1 MRILIFGGGGMLGH
15 KLVQI
20 LQTDF
25 DVWISLRSGYE
36 KYEQFGIFEKNKIVE
51 GLDVLDYKKLKKA
64 IEKVKP
70 DIVINAVGIIK
81 QLPSSENVIN
91 TVSTNSILPHQM
103 SEICLE
109 NKCYFIH
116 ISTDC
121 VFDGKKGNYTEE
133 DVSNASD
140 LYGRSKSLGEVI
152 NENGVTFRTSIIG
165 RELFTKHSLVEWF
178 LSNQGKRINGF
189 VNAVYS
195 GFPTKILAEIILQ
208 LLKNEIF
215 LKGLYHISS
224 NPINK
229 FELLKLLKIA
239 YKIDVEIEPFEDFRI
254 DRSLN
259 SDKFRKKT
267 GFYPLGWEEMIEAMV
282 NDKTRYQNK

>member
-1 MRILIFGGGGMLGH
+1 MKILILGGGGMLGH

-25 DVWISLRSGYE
+25 DVWLSLRSGYE
-36 KYEQFGIFEKNKIVE
+36 KYEKFGIFEKHKIVE
-51 GLDVLDYKKLKKA
+51 GLNVLDFKKLKKA
-64 IEKVKP
+64 IKKVKP
-70 DIVINAVGIIK
+70 DVVINAVGIIK
-81 QLPSSENVIN
+81 QLPSSEDVIN
-91 TVSTNSILPHQM
+91 TVSTNSILPHQL
-103 SEICLE
+103 SQICLE

-189 VNAVYS
+189 VNAIYS
-195 GFPTKILAEIILQ
+195 GFPTITLAEIISH

-239 YKIDVEIEPFEDFRI
+239 YKIDVEIEPFEDFKI

-267 GFYPLGWEEMIEAMV
+267 VFYPLGWEEMIEAMV